1 MAKKSVIVTVRS
13 VSDLDYPGHDMNTDR
28 TFSTLLNSAAT
39 DEKKPAASD
48 EKLYPSIDDQ
58 LLNIRP
64 SYISLFRFV
73 RRKDAAPILLG
84 IIMTVISGVHPSV
97 TSILIGKVFNCISAY
112 VVAESSGYKES
123 YPLTSKVT
131 PYLVGMLSV
140 GLISILIWNLL
151 LFSWTWVAENQLEMA
166 RRMLLESL
174 MTKDNAWYD
183 GLDSSGALVTKT
195 QKFLDEYQE
204 GASLSFGHALF
215 YTARGLVSLCVA
227 MYYSWKLT
235 IVILATLPAIII
247 VQTITNIPKD
257 KYTKLEKQV
266 SSRAVNVVDWAISSL
281 QTVKLFNGQSIEA
294 AKFSAH
300 THGSSK
306 LMHKIAIIYAVQQ
319 GILKLLVLML
329 FLQGF
334 WYGGHLVRNGGIS
347 SGSVLTVFWCCNSL
361 TYCVSNI
368 GVKLAD
374 INKAK
379 VAAESLWAI
388 IDDFRHT
395 NKKQYGMIVQECHGD
410 IEFKNVT
417 FAYPSRPRDIILK
430 NVSLR
435 IPMNGLTFIVGGSGS
450 GKSTLHSVLLNLYSP
465 QAGSVS
471 LDGINVSFL
480 LSNWL
485 RHTVTVVQQDSVLFR
500 DTIANNIRLGSD
512 RPWLVDDEDIKRAVR
527 LAMLTET
534 VNDLPAGIDTFLA
547 EGGKDLSGGQR
558 QRIALARA
566 IIRDSPILVL
576 DEATSALDIIA
587 RGLIIDAIRLWREG
601 RTTIII
607 THDVASIDLKDNVIV
622 MKDGCVVEQG
632 LRGNLEFEHGAFM
645 QLIESSLEYIRHE
658 TNDDNLT
665 SRVQKQRVNDIE
677 KPATSYTVARERRVT
692 GLVNVCPDLPYLDS
706 SNLDLNLTR
715 WSLFD
720 AATTRY
726 SNNPILPS
734 AVARRWTQIRTHDSM
749 LNSEII
755 MTSGNNTHRARQ
767 NLRRELASP
776 PNIDAS
782 IAPSRKYSVVTI
794 TDSLIPLDENAKSES
809 QKKANCGS
817 VGVVAF
823 LLLAFRT
830 QRRKWPVLVGLLVAV
845 INGAAMP
852 AFSYTFARLVYTI
865 FPDQRAPQ
873 SKWQSL
879 QWPLIVLGISCVDA
893 LTTFGHT
900 HILEVAGD
908 RWVYRLKNLAFRKI
922 LTRDWSWFIDVPV
935 PASVASASSSF
946 ASGNSEEDTVSSE
959 IGHRAAPALS
969 QVINND
975 ADELRVL
982 LGRLSG
988 TLISVLATFSVGLL
1002 WSFVAG
1008 WQLTLVA
1015 ISTAPVAIA
1024 TSKFYAY
1031 ISDRW
1036 TARYTSES
1044 DKYTEIAYECITKVR
1059 TVKTLTL
1066 ESHFRE
1072 RFNQSSRAI
1081 RSTGLKRGFY
1091 IGIASGLNSLSD
1103 SVVLVIVF
1111 FFGAFLISNATYSV
1125 IQFFTVANLV
1135 TISFGV
1141 TSSAL
1146 KFLPNFDKVKKGGV
1160 RLLDFAMMDGT
1171 TTQAETSGQG
1181 NCPGIA
1187 IMRGNIQFHHIKYSY
1202 PGRQGLVLDD
1212 VSLEVCS
1219 GQVLAIVGASG
1230 CGKSTL
1236 SNLATRMLVPKDGTV
1251 RIGGVD
1257 VMDIDV
1263 QFLRR
1268 QIAVVAQHSVLFDG
1282 NIYENLVYGLKDDE
1296 ISREDVKKACELAGI
1311 HQFVMSLG
1319 EGYNTQVGGST
1330 TLLSGGQIQRIAIAR
1345 ALIRKPAI
1353 LILDECTS
1361 ALDPTTSEHI
1371 RQTVLTLKKQ
1381 SSDWHPTVLMI
1392 THSREMM
1399 ECADRIVVMDAGRI
1413 VEIGEF
1419 LDLMTNRRGYLA
1431 NLVSGGEWS

>member
-1 MAKKSVIVTVRS
+1 MAKKSVIVKVRS
-13 VSDLDYPGHDMNTDR
+13 VADLEYPGHDMNTIK
-28 TFSTLLNSAAT
+28 TCNTLLDSAAT
-39 DEKKPAASD
+39 DEEKPAASD

-64 SYISLFRFV
+64 SYLSLFRFV
-73 RRKDAAPILLG
+73 RRKDAVPILLG

-112 VVAESSGYKES
+112 VVAESSGHKES
-123 YPLTSKVT
+123 YPLTSKVA

-166 RRMLLESL
+166 RGMLLESL
-174 MTKDNAWYD
+174 MTKDIAWYD

-204 GASLSFGHALF
+204 GASLSFGHAMF

-227 MYYSWKLT
+227 MYFSWKLT
-235 IVILATLPAIII
+235 IVILATLPAIMIA
-247 VQTITNIPKD
+247 QTITNMPKER
-257 KYTKLEKQV
+257 YTQLEKQI

-300 THGSSK
+300 THCSSK
-306 LMHKIAIIYAVQQ
+306 LIHKISIIYAVQQ

-329 FLQGF
+329 FLQAF

-379 VAAESLWAI
+379 IAAESLWAI

-410 IEFKNVT
+410 IEFKDVT
-417 FAYPSRPRDIILK
+417 FAYPSRPREVILK

-450 GKSTLHSVLLNLYSP
+450 GKSTLHAVLLNLYSP

-471 LDGINVSFL
+471 VDGINVSFL

-512 RPWLVDDEDIKRAVR
+512 TPWLVDDEDIKRAVR

-534 VNDLPAGIDTFLA
+534 VNDLPAGIDTFLT
-547 EGGKDLSGGQR
+547 EGGRDLSGGQR

-566 IIRDSPILVL
+566 IIRDSPILIL

-587 RGLIIDAIRLWREG
+587 RGLIIDAIRQWRKG

-607 THDVASIDLKDNVIV
+607 THDVATIDLKDNVIV
-622 MKDGCVVEQG
+622 MKDGCVDEQG
-632 LRGNLEFEHGAFM
+632 LRGDLESGHGAFM

-665 SRVQKQRVNDIE
+665 SRVQKRRVNDIE
-677 KPATSYTVARERRVT
+677 KPAPSYTVGRERRT
-692 GLVNVCPDLPYLDS
+692 GLINVCPDLPYLDS

-726 SNNPILPS
+726 SNNPILLS

-749 LNSEII
+749 VNSEIV
-755 MTSGNNTHRARQ
+755 MTSGNNSHRARE
-767 NLRRELASP
+767 NLRREPASP
-776 PNIDAS
+776 SNIDAS
-782 IAPSRKYSVVTI
+782 IAPVRKYSVVAL
-794 TDSLIPLDENAKSES
+794 TDIPSDEKAKSES
-809 QKKANCGS
+809 RKKAIYGS
-817 VGVVAF
+817 VGVVTF

-830 QRRKWPVLVGLLVAV
+830 QRRKWAVLVGLLVAV
-845 INGAAMP
+845 VNGAAMP

-865 FPDQRAPQ
+865 FPDQRASQ
-873 SKWQSL
+873 SKGQSL
-879 QWPLIVLGISCVDA
+879 QWPLIVLSISCVDA

-922 LTRDWSWFIDVPV
+922 LTRDWSWFIEVPV
-935 PASVASASSSF
+935 PSNVASASSSF
-946 ASGNSEEDTVSSE
+946 ASDNSEEDISSE
-959 IGHRAAPALS
+959 REHRAAPALS

-988 TLISVLATFSVGLL
+988 TLVSVLATFSVGVL

-1031 ISDRW
+1031 ISDKW
-1036 TARYTSES
+1036 TTLYTSES

-1059 TVKTLTL
+1059 TVKALTL

-1072 RFNQSSRAI
+1072 KFNQSSRVI

-1111 FFGAFLISNATYSV
+1111 FFGAFLISNKTYSV

-1146 KFLPNFDKVKKGGV
+1146 KFLPSFDKVKKGGV
-1160 RLLDFAMMDGT
+1160 RLLDLAMMDGT
-1171 TTQAETSGQG
+1171 TTQTETSGQG

-1187 IMRGNIQFHHIKYSY
+1187 TMRGSIRFQHIKYSY
-1202 PGRQGLVLDD
+1202 PGRQYLVLDD

-1236 SNLATRMLVPKDGTV
+1236 SNLVTRMLVPKDGSV
-1251 RIGGVD
+1251 RIGGLD
-1257 VMDIDV
+1257 IMDIDV

-1268 QIAVVAQHSVLFDG
+1268 HIAVVAQHSVLFDG

-1296 ISREDVKKACELAGI
+1296 VSRDDVKKACELAGI

-1371 RQTVLTLKKQ
+1371 RQTVMTLKKQ

-1399 ECADRIVVMDAGRI
+1399 ECADRIAVMDAGRI
-1413 VEIGEF
+1413 VEIGGF
-1419 LDLMTNRRGYLA
+1419 MDLMTNKTGYLA
-1431 NLVSGGEWS
+1431 NLVGGGEWS

>member
-1 MAKKSVIVTVRS
+1 
-13 VSDLDYPGHDMNTDR
+13 
-28 TFSTLLNSAAT
+28 
-39 DEKKPAASD
+39 
-48 EKLYPSIDDQ
+48 
-58 LLNIRP
+58 IRP
-64 SYISLFRFV
+64 SYLSLFRFV
-73 RRKDAAPILLG
+73 RRKDAVPILLG

-140 GLISILIWNLL
+140 GVISILIWNLL

-235 IVILATLPAIII
+235 IVILATLPAIMIA
-247 VQTITNIPKD
+247 QTITNIPKD
-257 KYTKLEKQV
+257 RYTKLEKQV

-300 THGSSK
+300 THVSSK

-435 IPMNGLTFIVGGSGS
+435 ISMNGLTFIVGGSGS

-587 RGLIIDAIRLWREG
+587 RDLITDAIRLWREG

-632 LRGNLEFEHGAFM
+632 LRGDLESEHGAFM

-665 SRVQKQRVNDIE
+665 SRVQNQRVNDIE
-677 KPATSYTVARERRVT
+677 KPATSYTVARERRT
-692 GLVNVCPDLPYLDS
+692 G
-706 SNLDLNLTR
+706 
-715 WSLFD
+715 
-720 AATTRY
+720 
-726 SNNPILPS
+726 NNPTLLS

-755 MTSGNNTHRARQ
+755 MTSGNITHRARQ
-767 NLRRELASP
+767 KLRRELASP
-776 PNIDAS
+776 PNID
-782 IAPSRKYSVVTI
+782 APSRKYSVVTI
-794 TDSLIPLDENAKSES
+794 TDSLITLDENAKSGS
-809 QKKANCGS
+809 QKKAKCGS

-830 QRRKWPVLVGLLVAV
+830 QKRKWAVLVGLLVAV

-879 QWPLIVLGISCVDA
+879 QWPLIVLGISCIDA

-935 PASVASASSSF
+935 PA
-946 ASGNSEEDTVSSE
+946 T
-959 IGHRAAPALS
+959 LS

-988 TLISVLATFSVGLL
+988 TLISVVATFGVGIL

-1044 DKYTEIAYECITKVR
+1044 DKYTEIAYECVTKVR

-1072 RFNQSSRAI
+1072 KFDQASRAI

-1111 FFGAFLISNATYSV
+1111 FFGAYLISNATYSV

-1219 GQVLAIVGASG
+1219 GQVLAIVGESG

-1236 SNLATRMLVPKDGTV
+1236 SNLATRMLVPKDGSV

-1257 VMDIDV
+1257 IMDIDV

-1268 QIAVVAQHSVLFDG
+1268 HIAVVAQHSVLFDG
-1282 NIYENLVYGLKDDE
+1282 DIYENLVYGLKDDE
-1296 ISREDVKKACELAGI
+1296 VSREDVKKACELAGI

-1345 ALIRKPAI
+1345 ALIRKPVI

-1371 RQTVLTLKKQ
+1371 RQTVMTLKKQ
-1381 SSDWHPTVLMI
+1381 SSDWHPTVLMV

-1419 LDLMTNRRGYLA
+1419 MDLMTNRRGYLA
-1431 NLVSGGEWS
+1431 NLV

>member
-1 MAKKSVIVTVRS
+1 MAKKESSVVVNVTS
-13 VSDLDYPGHDMNTDR
+13 VSDLDFPDDDILSAPYTHGTL
-28 TFSTLLNSAAT
+28 STPLKCAVA
-39 DEKKPAASD
+39 DEKIY
-48 EKLYPSIDDQ
+48 LRVDDQ
-58 LLNIRP
+58 LLNIKP
-64 SYISLFRFV
+64 SYLSLFRFI
-73 RRKDAAPILLG
+73 RRKDAFPILVG

-112 VVAESSGYKES
+112 IVAEEP
-123 YPLTSKVT
+123 YPLTSEVT

-140 GLISILIWNLL
+140 GLVSIVIWNLL
-151 LFSWTWVAENQLEMA
+151 LFSWTWVSENQLEMA
-166 RRMLLESL
+166 RSMLLDSL

-183 GLDSSGALVTKT
+183 ALDSSGALVTKA

-215 YTARGLVSLCVA
+215 YTSRGLISLCVA
-227 MYYSWKLT
+227 MYFSWRLT
-235 IVILATLPAIII
+235 IVILATLPAIMIA
-247 VQTITNIPKD
+247 QTITNIPKD
-257 KYTKLEKQV
+257 KFTKLEKQF
-266 SSRAVNVVDWAISSL
+266 SSRAINVVDWAISSF
-281 QTVKLFNGQSIEA
+281 QTVKLFNGQSVEA

-300 THGSSK
+300 THDSSK
-306 LMHKIAIIYAVQQ
+306 VMHKIAIIYALQQ

-334 WYGGHLVRNGGIS
+334 WYGGHLVREGGIS
-347 SGSVLTVFWCCNSL
+347 SGNVLTVFWCCNSL

-417 FAYPSRPRDIILK
+417 FAYPSRPHAVVLK
-430 NVSLR
+430 GASLR
-435 IPMNGLTFIVGGSGS
+435 IPVNRLTFIVGGSGS
-450 GKSTLHSVLLNLYSP
+450 GKSTLHSLLLNMYSP
-465 QAGSVS
+465 QSGSVS
-471 LDGINVSFL
+471 LDGMNVSFL
-480 LSNWL
+480 LSKWL

-512 RPWLVDDEDIKRAVR
+512 TPWLVDDEDIKRAVR

-534 VNDLPAGIDTFLA
+534 VNDLPDGIDTFLV
-547 EGGKDLSGGQR
+547 EGGNELSGGQR

-566 IIRDSPILVL
+566 IIRDTPILVL

-587 RGLIIDAIRLWREG
+587 RGLIVDAMRMWREG
-601 RTTIII
+601 RTTLII
-607 THDVASIDLKDNVIV
+607 THDIASIDLKDHVIV
-622 MKDGCVVEQG
+622 MKDGRVVQQG
-632 LRGNLEFEHGAFM
+632 LRGDLESENGAF
-645 QLIESSLEYIRHE
+645 IELVKSSQEYIRDE
-658 TNDDNLT
+658 VNDDSLT
-665 SRVQKQRVNDIE
+665 VRVQKQRVNDIE
-677 KPATSYTVARERRVT
+677 KPAISHSVSRDGRTRLTKSVYT
-692 GLVNVCPDLPYLDS
+692 NVPFLDS
-706 SNLDLNLTR
+706 SNLDLNLAR
-715 WSLFD
+715 WSVFD
-720 AATTRY
+720 TATTRY
-726 SNNPILPS
+726 SKNPALPT
-734 AVARRWTQIRTHDSM
+734 AAARRWTQFRTHDSM
-749 LNSEII
+749 FNSDII
-755 MTSGNNTHRARQ
+755 MASGNNTHRLRQ
-767 NLRRELASP
+767 THRR
-776 PNIDAS
+776 DAVPATNMENP
-782 IAPSRKYSVVTI
+782 IANARKYSVVTI
-794 TDSLIPLDENAKSES
+794 TDSLVGLDEKVKSVSKRKAKE
-809 QKKANCGS
+809 GS
-817 VGVVAF
+817 VGALAF

-830 QRRKWPVLVGLLVAV
+830 QRRKTAVLLGLLVAV

-865 FPDQRAPQ
+865 FPDQRTPQ
-873 SKWQSL
+873 SKWESL
-879 QWPLIVLGISCVDA
+879 KWPLIVLGISCVDA
-893 LTTFGHT
+893 VSTFGHT
-900 HILEVAGD
+900 YILEVAGD
-908 RWVYRLKNLAFRKI
+908 RWVYRLRNLAFRKI
-922 LTRDWSWFIDVPV
+922 LTRDWSWFIDAPV
-935 PASVASASSSF
+935 SGSPASTPFDENTSRVESLSF
-946 ASGNSEEDTVSSE
+946 ET
-959 IGHRAAPALS
+959 GHRTAPALS

-988 TLISVLATFSVGLL
+988 TLLSVMATFSIGLL

-1031 ISDRW
+1031 ISDKW
-1036 TARYTSES
+1036 TTRHASEAE
-1044 DKYTEIAYECITKVR
+1044 KYIDIAYECITKVR

-1066 ESHFRE
+1066 ERHFRE
-1072 RFNQSSRAI
+1072 KLNTASRAI

-1111 FFGAFLISNATYSV
+1111 FYGAVLISKATYSV

-1146 KFLPNFDKVKKGGV
+1146 KFLPNIDKVKKGGV
-1160 RLLDFAMMDGT
+1160 RLLDFAMMDSAT
-1171 TTQAETSGQG
+1171 AQAETSGQG
-1181 NCPGIA
+1181 TMPGTA
-1187 IMRGNIQFHHIKYSY
+1187 IMSGDIQFRGVKYSY
-1202 PGRQGLVLDD
+1202 PGRQALVLDD
-1212 VSLEVCS
+1212 VSLSVS
-1219 GQVLAIVGASG
+1219 GGEVLAIVGASG

-1236 SNLATRMLVPKDGTV
+1236 STLVTRMLIPNDGCV

-1268 QIAVVAQHSVLFDG
+1268 HIAVVTQNSVLFDG
-1282 NIYENLVYGLKDDE
+1282 SIYENLVYGLKDNEVSND
-1296 ISREDVKKACELAGI
+1296 DVRTACELAGI
-1311 HQFVMSLG
+1311 HEFILSLG

-1330 TLLSGGQIQRIAIAR
+1330 SLLSGGQTQRLAIAR
-1345 ALIRKPAI
+1345 ALVRKPAI
-1353 LILDECTS
+1353 LVLDECTS
-1361 ALDPTTSEHI
+1361 ALDTTTSEHI
-1371 RQTVLTLKKQ
+1371 RQTVISLKKR
-1381 SSDWHPTVLMI
+1381 SSSLNPTVLMI
-1392 THSREMM
+1392 THSRDMM
-1399 ECADRIVVMDAGRI
+1399 ECTDRIVVMDAGRV
-1413 VEIGEF
+1413 VEIGRF
-1419 LDLMTNRRGYLA
+1419 ADLMMNRGGYLA